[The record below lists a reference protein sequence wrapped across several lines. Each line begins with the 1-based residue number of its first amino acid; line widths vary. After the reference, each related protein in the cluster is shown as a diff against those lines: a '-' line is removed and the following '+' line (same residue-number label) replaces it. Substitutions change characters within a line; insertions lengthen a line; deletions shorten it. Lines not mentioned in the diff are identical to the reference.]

1 MVERDDPHPPTS
13 QEDTLLLF
21 NDSVK
26 PMINPVLV
34 ISLFLSFPSHLIV
47 NHTSFVL
54 PPPSSHSLTLIIFPL
69 DRSRIHFSYIMQS
82 RKTVLTNKQN
92 QVAVMKN

>member
-1 MVERDDPHPPTS
+1 MVVVRDDPHPPTR

-34 ISLFLSFPSHLIV
+34 SVSLP
-47 NHTSFVL
+47 
-54 PPPSSHSLTLIIFPL
+54 
-69 DRSRIHFSYIMQS
+69 FSI
-82 RKTVLTNKQN
+82 
-92 QVAVMKN
+92 

>member
-1 MVERDDPHPPTS
+1 MVVERDDPHPPTR

-34 ISLFLSFPSHLIV
+34 SVSLP
-47 NHTSFVL
+47 
-54 PPPSSHSLTLIIFPL
+54 
-69 DRSRIHFSYIMQS
+69 FSI
-82 RKTVLTNKQN
+82 
-92 QVAVMKN
+92 